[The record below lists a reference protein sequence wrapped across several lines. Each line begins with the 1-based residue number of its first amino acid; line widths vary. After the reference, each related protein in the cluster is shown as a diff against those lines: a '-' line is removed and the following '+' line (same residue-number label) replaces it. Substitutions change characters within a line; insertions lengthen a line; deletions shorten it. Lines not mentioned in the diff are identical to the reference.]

1 MDTINIPQLAQ
12 APDGTEVVS
21 VAEFLQDLD
30 TLTPVRGRLQVKH
43 QGNYLQVSGQVETIV
58 TLTCDRCLQ
67 NYNHRLAIDTS
78 ELIWL
83 DAAAERPY
91 AGPLEQETPL
101 EDLIETLSPQGEFQ
115 PESWLYE
122 QLCLALPPRQLCG
135 EDCSGIPAAS
145 TTAAVNE
152 EVTVDRRWASLEALK
167 QQLS

>member
-21 VAEFLQDLD
+21 VAEFLDDLD

-43 QGNYLQVSGQVETIV
+43 KGNYLQVSGQAETIV
-58 TLTCDRCLQ
+58 TFTCDRCLQ

-91 AGPLEQETPL
+91 SGPLEQETPL
-101 EDLIETLSPQGEFQ
+101 EDLVETLSPQGEFH
-115 PESWLYE
+115 PGDWLYE
-122 QLCLALPPRQLCG
+122 QLCLELPPRKLCN
-135 EDCSGIPAAS
+135 EQCPGIA
-145 TTAAVNE
+145 TAAAAVEE